1 MTVGRGTACV
11 GCAAAVVLWLYALQG
26 VPFAVAEAIPPP
38 GVKDSRVRAVAYD
51 PQQVYRLR
59 GFIGY
64 QIDIEFAPDERFVG
78 LGAGDVDALSF
89 AGERNHLFL
98 KPKART
104 VSTNITVLTNQRT
117 YQFRYTAASMTA
129 ATDPNAVIY
138 ALRFRYA
145 PPVRRAAAA
154 ARLLDGRM
162 SDKPSGDRPNYDYW
176 YCGSPALKPVAA
188 WDDGVHTRLRFAA
201 HAEMPAIFVRN
212 DDGSESLLN
221 FSVDGGE
228 VILHRVARR
237 FVLRRGR
244 LTGCVVNH
252 GFHGSGRR
260 LRSGTVSPKVL
271 RVIRGGTVE
280 R

>member
-1 MTVGRGTACV
+1 MTADRRSARFGRR
-11 GCAAAVVLWLYALQG
+11 AAVVLWLFALQG
-26 VPFAVAEAIPPP
+26 VQFAGAETIPPP
-38 GVKDSRVRAVAYD
+38 GVKDSRVRMVAYD
-51 PQQVYRLR
+51 PEQVYRLR

-98 KPKART
+98 KPKARN
-104 VSTNITVLTNQRT
+104 VSTNITVLTTQRT

-154 ARLLDGRM
+154 RLLDRRM
-162 SDKPSGDRPNYDYW
+162 SGKPSGGRPNYDYW

-244 LTGCVVNH
+244 LTGCVVNQ

-260 LRSGTVSPKVL
+260 LRSGTVSPEVL
-271 RVIRGGTVE
+271 RVTRGGADE